1 MASKRRI
8 FGSLAVLCQHIS
20 DDVIQCFVDHCLA
33 DPFHRLSA
41 VNASDEGNM
50 LLCESVFTGLGE
62 VAQLPR
68 DSVSETVY
76 SVLTGSALMAIYQ
89 LLPLHYQVCLIH
101 CLDTLVCREFQV
113 MMMMIVD
120 QLCSPALTAKNSHE
134 HADDS
139 I

>member
-1 MASKRRI
+1 VAADWQELMTPQSIIWPPIVHASEQLCMFQMASKRRI

-41 VNASDEGNM
+41 DNAADEGNM

-76 SVLTGSALMAIYQ
+76 SLLTGSALTAIYQ
-89 LLPLHYQVCLIH
+89 LLPTHHQVCVA
-101 CLDTLVCREFQV
+101 CC
-113 MMMMIVD
+113 
-120 QLCSPALTAKNSHE
+120 
-134 HADDS
+134 
-139 I
+139 